1 MLRILCLIVAW
12 LSAALGTAG
21 IFLPLLPTVPLYLL
35 AALCF
40 AKGSRRLHD
49 WFVAT
54 RLYREHIDGY
64 VKAGG
69 LTWKIKMRIMVIVS
83 AQLFFAIFFM
93 QHVLIASAALT
104 ILWLA
109 LMLFFAFGIKTIEE
123 KDKPGGI

>member
-1 MLRILCLIVAW
+1 MIRIVCLIVAW
-12 LSAALGTAG
+12 LSAALGTLG

-49 WFVAT
+49 WFVST
-54 RLYREHIDGY
+54 KLYREHIDGY

-69 LTWKIKMRIMVIVS
+69 LTWRIKIRIMVIVS
-83 AQLFFAIFFM
+83 AQLFFAIYFM

-104 ILWLA
+104 ILWLG
-109 LMLFFAFGIKTIEE
+109 LMLFFAFGIRTIEDPNE
-123 KDKPGGI
+123 

>member
-1 MLRILCLIVAW
+1 MIRIICLIVAW
-12 LSAALGTAG
+12 LSAGLGTLG
-21 IFLPLLPTVPLYLL
+21 IFVPLLPTVPLYLL

-54 RLYREHIDGY
+54 KLYREHIDGY

-69 LTWKIKMRIMVIVS
+69 LTWKIKIRIMVIVS

-93 QHVLIASAALT
+93 QHVIAASAALT
-104 ILWLA
+104 ILWLG
-109 LMLFFAFGIKTIEE
+109 LMLFFAFGIRTIE
-123 KDKPGGI
+123 DKNDA